1 MKLILRYSTSHL
13 APSSS
18 PTQNCWVDVGR
29 GAGEQGSRGEAYTKF
44 FPLCPSAPLL
54 TTMQSFLGRLLVLC
68 QANFAG

>member
-1 MKLILRYSTSHL
+1 M
-13 APSSS
+13 A
-18 PTQNCWVDVGR
+18 GR
-29 GAGEQGSRGEAYTKF
+29 FEGLSDLVVRQPKIAGWMSAEEQGSRGEAYTKF